1 MDPIA
6 DPGATGAETEAI
18 LQILAKE
25 TGMDRDRLQRSA
37 RLSDLEIPSLDL
49 VQTIFELE
57 TRFNI
62 EIPVIAE
69 RSGAEFETVG
79 DLIDHVQAAIDRTR
93 TELPGAPA

>member
-1 MDPIA
+1 MDRPDDA
-6 DPGATGAETEAI
+6 SAHPSQVTGADTETI

-25 TGMDRDRLQRSA
+25 TGIDRSRLQPAA
-37 RLSDLEIPSLDL
+37 RLADLEIASLDL

-57 TRFNI
+57 TRFKI

-79 DLIDHVQAAIDRTR
+79 DMLGHVQAAIHAGRS
-93 TELPGAPA
+93 P